1 MPLAAPP
8 RRSVNSCEQVQRI
21 TELITGQDVNKNNV
35 DTELPIRVAEEDL
48 KVDDGIDESDLWLVK
63 YDDLA
68 QKSADIPLSHLGCCK
83 VIVFHEVIKTLRVH
97 CHQEGA
103 DLFSDLCM
111 WVDINQQYV
120 DLGLFPQWDDIARS

>member
-21 TELITGQDVNKNNV
+21 TELITGQDVNKNNL
-35 DTELPIRVAEEDL
+35 DTELPVRVTEEDL

-63 YDDLA
+63 YDELA

-83 VIVFHEVIKTLRVH
+83 VKCF
-97 CHQEGA
+97 
-103 DLFSDLCM
+103 LC
-111 WVDINQQYV
+111 NQQ
-120 DLGLFPQWDDIARS
+120 DPKDDSSGGG

>member
-35 DTELPIRVAEEDL
+35 DTELPVRVAEEDL
-48 KVDDGIDESDLWLVK
+48 KADDGIDESDLWLVK

-83 VIVFHEVIKTLRVH
+83 VIVLHEVIKSLWVH
-97 CHQEGA
+97 CYQEGA